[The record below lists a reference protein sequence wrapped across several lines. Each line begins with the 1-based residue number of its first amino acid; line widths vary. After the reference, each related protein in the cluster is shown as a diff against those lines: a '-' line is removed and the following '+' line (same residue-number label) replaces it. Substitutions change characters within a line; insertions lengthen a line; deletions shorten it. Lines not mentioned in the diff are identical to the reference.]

1 MAGHRRGMD
10 ERNVL
15 VLVLDD
21 GLEAPLR
28 SVLARRAGDV
38 GRVQVVAPARVSAL
52 EWLATDEDDARAEA
66 DRRAGE
72 AEWSLADY
80 AEVKRTVGDP
90 DPMLA
95 AEDALQT
102 FPADE
107 IVLVTGPEADDGLE
121 ASLQRL
127 GLPVERVPARP
138 HLPVPKPGHEFA
150 RSLSGGRNPAT
161 PLVFFA
167 GVNLFLLALGG
178 VIAAAVVVIVL
189 WLT

>member
-1 MAGHRRGMD
+1 M

-15 VLVLDD
+15 VLVLED

-28 SVLARRAGDV
+28 GVLARRADNV
-38 GRVQVVAPARVSAL
+38 GRVQVVAPARVSTL
-52 EWLATDEDDARAEA
+52 EWLATDEDGARVEA
-66 DRRAGE
+66 DRRAGV
-72 AEWSLADY
+72 AECSLADY
-80 AEVKRTVGDP
+80 AEVGRTVGDP
-90 DPMLA
+90 DPVLA

-102 FPADE
+102 FHADE
-107 IVLVTGPEADDGLE
+107 ILLVESPEADDGLE

-161 PLVFFA
+161 PLVVFA
-167 GVNLFLLALGG
+167 GVNLFLLALGA
-178 VIAAAVVVIVL
+178 VIAAVVVVVVL
-189 WLT
+189 SLT

>member
-1 MAGHRRGMD
+1 MD
-10 ERNVL
+10 ARNVL

-28 SVLARRAGDV
+28 TVLSRRAGDV

-52 EWLATDEDDARAEA
+52 EWLATDEDGARAEA

-72 AEWSLADY
+72 AEWSLAGY
-80 AEVKRTVGDP
+80 TEVERTVGDP
-90 DPMLA
+90 DPVLA
-95 AEDALQT
+95 VEDALQT
-102 FPADE
+102 FDADE
-107 IVLVTGPEADDGLE
+107 IVLVESPDADDGLE

-138 HLPVPKPGHEFA
+138 HLPVPKPGHELA

-161 PLVFFA
+161 PFVFLA
-167 GVNLFLLALGG
+167 GVNLFLLALG
-178 VIAAAVVVIVL
+178 AAMAAVVVVVVL